1 MLYTIAD
8 KRVPST
14 VPRLEGTVVSS
25 NSYQALAPFQ
35 YIALIATERKNG
47 ATAAITGGS
56 SSPEAERGRQ
66 EGAGRPGRAAAGE
79 AEERRPQGRRGRGGR
94 RGAEGA
100 AERRGGGPLH
110 PTPTTRRP
118 EDAASLFLPPGG
130 AWRPLPRRLLA
141 VAGGGSLSG
150 RCPSPV
156 AVSAGVRTGLRAMR
170 KQVPT
175 HRKGQATSRRVRL
188 AMKRPNYRVYRLFC
202 VKLWPIL
209 MKCYKIL

>member
-66 EGAGRPGRAAAGE
+66 EGAGRPGWAAAVA
-79 AEERRPQGRRGRGGR
+79 AEERRPLGRRGRGGR

-110 PTPTTRRP
+110 PTTTTRRP
-118 EDAASLFLPPGG
+118 EDAAFLFLSPGEAWRAASSSSPPAGCGG
-130 AWRPLPRRLLA
+130 WRQPVRPLPVPCRRLGRGQDRFA
-141 VAGGGSLSG
+141 CDAQAGSNAQEGTGHVAPSAFGHETTELSSL
-150 RCPSPV
+150 
-156 AVSAGVRTGLRAMR
+156 
-170 KQVPT
+170 
-175 HRKGQATSRRVRL
+175 
-188 AMKRPNYRVYRLFC
+188 
-202 VKLWPIL
+202 
-209 MKCYKIL
+209 

>member
-66 EGAGRPGRAAAGE
+66 EGAGRPGRAAAGA
-79 AEERRPQGRRGRGGR
+79 AEERRPLGRRG

-150 RCPSPV
+150 RCPLDEVRFAHPLSP
-156 AVSAGVRTGLRAMR
+156 SRPGVRTAWVRCASRFQRTGRDRPRRAE
-170 KQVPT
+170 
-175 HRKGQATSRRVRL
+175 
-188 AMKRPNYRVYRLFC
+188 C
-202 VKLWPIL
+202 VWP
-209 MKCYKIL
+209 